1 MTTEKAF
8 KKIAVIAGAGPA
20 GLTAALELLRTTDV
34 KPVIFEAEDV
44 IGGISRTARYNGNR
58 MDIGGHRFFSKSDTV
73 MDWWQGILPLQGV
86 ASKDDIAIGR
96 SVPLTEGGPDPEKT
110 DYVMLCRSRLSRI
123 LFLRKLFNYP
133 ISLNGDTIRNLGLL
147 RMMKIG
153 LSYIKVQL
161 LPARKENSLEDFM
174 INRFG
179 VELYRTFFRDYT
191 EKVWGVPCSKISPD
205 WGGQRIKGLSITKTV
220 IHAVKQIFAGKK
232 KAEGSA
238 DGAEGSAAKADIRQ
252 KDTETSLIG
261 QFLYPKFGPGQLWE
275 TVAEKVQE
283 MGGQIRMNA
292 RVVGVNRDE
301 SGSRVLSVVVEKRSA
316 EGVVVRETFPCDY
329 FLSTM
334 PVKELVCA
342 MDNERTPVP
351 AEVRRVSD
359 GLVYR
364 DFITVGLLLDKL
376 EIKNPAKPGTP
387 ESKLKFVADNWI
399 YVQESDVKLGRI
411 QIFNNWSPYLVADP
425 EKVWIGLEYF
435 ATEGDDMWS
444 MPDADFIKF
453 AIEELDKIDVARP
466 ESVRDSVVFH
476 IKKAY
481 PAYFG
486 TYGEF
491 DKVRNYLDPID
502 NLFLMGRNGMHKYNN
517 MDHSMLAAMEV
528 VKCIRDGSSDKTAL
542 WNVNSEEEYHEGKK

>member
-1 MTTEKAF
+1 MVAENQKEF
-8 KKIAVIAGAGPA
+8 KKVAVIAGAGPA

-34 KPVIFEAEDV
+34 KPIIYEAEDV
-44 IGGISRTARYNGNR
+44 VGGISRTARYNGNR

-73 MDWWQGILPLQGV
+73 MDWWQGILPLQGA
-86 ASKDDIAIGR
+86 ASSDDVAIGR
-96 SVPLTEGGPDPEKT
+96 KVPLTAGGPDPEKE
-110 DYVMLCRSRLSRI
+110 DLVMLCRSRLSRI
-123 LFLRKLFNYP
+123 LFLRKLFDYP
-133 ISLNGDTIRNLGLL
+133 VTLNGATIRNLGLW
-147 RMMKIG
+147 RMFKIG
-153 LSYIKVQL
+153 MSYIKVQL
-161 LPARKENSLEDFM
+161 LPARKEKSLEDFM

-220 IHAVKQIFAGKK
+220 VHAIRQIFASKK
-232 KAEGSA
+232 TAAAGGDA
-238 DGAEGSAAKADIRQ
+238 DAIRQ

-275 TVAEKVQE
+275 TVADRIRE
-283 MGGQIRMNA
+283 MGGEIHMNA
-292 RVVGVNRDE
+292 KVVRVNRNGNRVE
-301 SGSRVLSVVVEKRSA
+301 SAAVDCGHGA
-316 EGVVVRETFPCDY
+316 EIVPCDF

-334 PVKELVCA
+334 PVKELVAA
-342 MDNERTPVP
+342 MDSESTPVP
-351 AEVRRVSD
+351 AEVKRVAD

-364 DFITVGLLLDKL
+364 DFMTVGLLLDKL
-376 EIKNPAKPGTP
+376 EIANPAKPGTP

-425 EKVWIGLEYF
+425 SKVWIGLEYF
-435 ATEGDDMWS
+435 ATEGDEMWR

-453 AIEELDKIDVARP
+453 AIAELDKIHVAKP
-466 ESVRDSVVFH
+466 ESVRDAVVFH

-491 DKVRNYLDPID
+491 GKIREYVDPVE
-502 NLFLMGRNGMHKYNN
+502 NMFLMGRNGMHKYNN

-528 VKCIRDGSSDKTAL
+528 VKCIRSGSSDKTAL
-542 WNVNSEEEYHEGKK
+542 WNVNSEEDYHEGKK

>member
-1 MTTEKAF
+1 MEKVF
-8 KKIAVIAGAGPA
+8 KKTAVIVGAGPA
-20 GLTAALELLRTTDV
+20 GLTAALELLHTTDV
-34 KPVIFEAEDV
+34 KPIIFEAEDV

-58 MDIGGHRFFSKSDTV
+58 MDIGGHRFFSKSDVV
-73 MDWWQGILPLQGV
+73 MDWWQGILPLQGA

-96 SVPLTEGGPDPEKT
+96 KVPLADGGPNPELV
-110 DYVMLCRSRLSRI
+110 DGVMLCRSRLSRI
-123 LFLRKLFNYP
+123 LFLRKLFDYP
-133 ISLNGDTIRNLGLL
+133 VSLNGDTIRNLGLW
-147 RMMKIG
+147 RMFKIG
-153 LSYIKVQL
+153 MSYLKVQL

-220 IHAVKQIFAGKK
+220 IHALKQIFASKK
-232 KAEGSA
+232 KTSSGDAN
-238 DGAEGSAAKADIRQ
+238 DIRQ

-261 QFLYPKFGPGQLWE
+261 EFLYPKYGPGQLWE
-275 TVAEKVQE
+275 TVADKIKE
-283 MGGQIRMNA
+283 MGGKIRMNA
-292 RVVGVNRDE
+292 RVVGVHRDE
-301 SGSRVLSVVVEKRSA
+301 SGNRVQSVVIESRSA
-316 EGVVVRETFPCDY
+316 EGAVVTETFPCDY

-334 PVKELVCA
+334 PVKELIA
-342 MDNERTPVP
+342 AIDSPKNPVP
-351 AEVRRVSD
+351 PEVKRVAD

-435 ATEGDDMWS
+435 ATEGDEMWS
-444 MPDADFIKF
+444 MPDEDFIKF
-453 AIEELDKIDVARP
+453 AINELDKIDVAKP

-491 DKVRNYLDPID
+491 DKIRTYVDPIE
-502 NLFLMGRNGMHKYNN
+502 NMFLMGRNGMHRYNN

-528 VKCIRDGSSDKTAL
+528 VKCIRENSLDKTAL

>member
-1 MTTEKAF
+1 MSNETPQ
-8 KKIAVIAGAGPA
+8 KIAVIAGAGPA
-20 GLTAALELLRTTDV
+20 GLTAALELLKTTHV
-34 KPVIFEAEDV
+34 KPIVFEAENV
-44 IGGISRTARYNGNR
+44 IGGISRTACYNGNR
-58 MDIGGHRFFSKSDTV
+58 MDIGGHRFFSKNDTV
-73 MDWWQGILPLQGV
+73 MDWWQEILPLQGV

-96 SVPLTEGGPDPEKT
+96 NVPLASGGPNPEKS
-110 DYVMLCRSRLSRI
+110 DKVMLCRSRLSRI
-123 LFLRKLFNYP
+123 LFLRKLFDYP
-133 ISLNGDTIRNLGLL
+133 VSLNGDTIRNLGLW
-147 RMMKIG
+147 RMFKIG
-153 LSYIKVQL
+153 MSYLKVRL
-161 LPARKENSLEDFM
+161 LPSRKENSLEDFM

-191 EKVWGVPCSKISPD
+191 EKVWGVPCHKISPD

-220 IHAVKQIFAGKK
+220 IHAIKQIFAKK
-232 KAEGSA
+232 SNAS
-238 DGAEGSAAKADIRQ
+238 SSDIRQ
-252 KDTETSLIG
+252 KNTETSLIG

-275 TVAEKVQE
+275 TVAEKVQN
-283 MGGQIRMNA
+283 MGGEIRMNA
-292 RVVGVNRDE
+292 RVIKLNQSENGK
-301 SGSRVLSVVVEKRSA
+301 RVESVVVESKKQDGSF
-316 EGVVVRETFPCDY
+316 VTETIPCDY

-334 PVKELVCA
+334 PVKELVA
-342 MDNERTPVP
+342 AIDSEKSKVP
-351 AEVRRVSD
+351 EDVRQIAD

-376 EIKNPAKPGTP
+376 LIKNPAKPGTP

-435 ATEGDDMWS
+435 ATEGDELWNMLDS
-444 MPDADFIKF
+444 EFIKF
-453 AIEELDKIDVARP
+453 AINELDKIDVARKD
-466 ESVRDSVVFH
+466 SVRDSVVFH

-491 DKVRNYLDPID
+491 YKIREYLDPIE

-517 MDHSMLAAMEV
+517 MDHSMLSAMEV
-528 VKCIRDGSSDKTAL
+528 VKCIRENSTDKTAL
-542 WNVNSEEEYHEGKK
+542 WNVNSEEDYHEGKKS